1 MELDKDKQLC
11 EQPLG
16 RAMVVIT
23 KNYWGALSKN
33 LEYLGIDRHF
43 TTMVAIDRAKEK
55 STQQYLCDMLQVD
68 KVGMVRVLDYLVDR
82 GMITRAVNPEDRRE
96 HIIQYTAKGKSVMPE
111 IHAGIKDMN
120 NIALKG
126 FSKNEQEM
134 FKGYI
139 ERIILNLKNLPVNE
153 IDIKVKK

>member
-1 MELDKDKQLC
+1 MISDKEKQLC

-23 KNYWGALSKN
+23 KNYWGALSKK
-33 LEYLGIDRHF
+33 LEHVGIDRHF
-43 TTMVAIDRAKEK
+43 SAMVAIDKAMEK
-55 STQQYLCDMLQVD
+55 CTQQYLCEVLQID
-68 KVGMVRVLDYLVDR
+68 KVGMVRVLDYLVDK
-82 GMITRAVNPEDRRE
+82 GMITRAVNPNDRRE
-96 HIIQYTAKGKSVMPE
+96 HIIQHTAKGKKVMPE

-120 NIALKG
+120 SIALKG
-126 FSKNEQEM
+126 FNISEQDI

-139 ERIILNLKNLPVNE
+139 EKIILNLRNLPVNE

>member
-1 MELDKDKQLC
+1 MISEKDKQLC

-33 LEYLGIDRHF
+33 LEHLGIDRHF
-43 TTMVAIDRAKEK
+43 TTMVAIDTAKERC
-55 STQQYLCDMLQVD
+55 TQQYLCDVLKID
-68 KVGMVRVLDYLVDR
+68 KVGMVRVMDYLVEK
-82 GMITRAVNPEDRRE
+82 GMITKVVNPNDRRE
-96 HIIQYTAKGKSVMPE
+96 HIVQLTAKGKKIMPG
-111 IHAGIKDMN
+111 IHEGIKEMN

-126 FSKNEQEM
+126 LSKGEREV
-134 FKGYI
+134 FKGCI
-139 ERIILNLKNLPVNE
+139 EKIILNLANLPVNE